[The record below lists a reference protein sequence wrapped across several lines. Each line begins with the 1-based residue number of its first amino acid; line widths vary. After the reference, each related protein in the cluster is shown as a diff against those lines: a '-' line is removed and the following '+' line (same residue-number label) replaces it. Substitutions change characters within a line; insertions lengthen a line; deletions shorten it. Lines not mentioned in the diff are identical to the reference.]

1 MSPGRTHPLDL
12 PLHKRLAASVGAW
25 KAIGASSTVR
35 NWIVHGVRI
44 EWRGRPIQPFR
55 KAGPPVTAAQSKW
68 WHAGEA
74 VRLQK
79 QGSLY
84 KYPAG
89 VVPEYCSPAFL
100 VPKGAESWRLV
111 INEKHVNLACIP
123 RKCRYESLKMLQR
136 LDLSGVHA
144 VKVDL
149 KDAYYQVPV
158 HAADRKYF
166 AFEFA
171 GSFYHLN
178 CLPFGWLNSPW
189 YFTKVVKALVTYIR
203 TVRKA
208 NPKSGPPPAPG
219 QFYSIPGR
227 QGQHSAVKVLPY
239 LDDFLFLFKDKE
251 AAQAGSTWLQELLFW
266 LGFTPHDKKCVWTPS
281 TRVEHLG
288 LIVDLG
294 RGVFEVPAKKLARLA
309 NMAKGLRITASKN
322 CRLVKKQELAS
333 FCGFAQSLRLAVS
346 CAGLFLRSLYDACS
360 AVKGWRG
367 TVRLDRQAMAD
378 LQWWSRIPVR
388 HCEAPIQLKAGTPEL
403 YVDASMQGWGA
414 SMAGQ
419 EARGYFTPEE
429 RTMMIAQLELR
440 AVRYAL
446 LSFPAELKD
455 RCVLLREDNTVTE
468 SVIRNACSKS
478 PVMMEEYRLLW
489 AVADEL
495 HISFKVVRVASADNI
510 ADAPSRHVDRDD
522 YKLCA
527 EQFRAIESRFG
538 PFDVD
543 LFASTTNAQCS
554 KFFSATRCPGTAGVD
569 ALLQCW
575 SGMKCYGNPP
585 FSADVMLQVV
595 QKVRMEKVDVVL
607 VVPNWPGQAWFQEL
621 MILPVTVLHLPG
633 DTPLF
638 ARGVSGGR
646 ELSPPPKWGV
656 LAVHVQPSLAGW
668 VNRTQVTVRGLRLPR
683 VAKLPGCGTAMQP
696 LPRARRPRRSCLI
709 CEPPC

>member
-1 MSPGRTHPLDL
+1 MSPGRSHPPAL
-12 PLHKRLAASVGAW
+12 PLHRRLASAVGAW

-35 NWIVHGVRI
+35 NWIVQGVRV
-44 EWRGRPIQPFR
+44 EWRGRPIMPFR
-55 KAGPPVTAAQSKW
+55 KHGPPVTSAQARW
-68 WHAGEA
+68 WHGGEA
-74 VRLQK
+74 ARLQK

-84 KYPAG
+84 EYPAG

-100 VPKGAESWRLV
+100 VPKGADAWRLV
-111 INEKHVNLACIP
+111 INEKHVNLACMP
-123 RKCRYESLKMLQR
+123 RKCRYESLRMLQR
-136 LDLSGVHA
+136 LDLTGVHA
-144 VKVDL
+144 IKVDL

-158 HAADRKYF
+158 HAADRKYH

-208 NPKSGPPPAPG
+208 NPKAQPPPAPG
-219 QFYSIPGR
+219 QFYRIPGR
-227 QGQHSAVKVLPY
+227 EGQQSAVKVLPY

-251 AAQAGSTWLQELLFW
+251 AAQAGSTWLQNLLFW
-266 LGFTPHDKKCVWTPS
+266 LGFTPHDKKCEWKPS
-281 TRVEHLG
+281 TRIEHLG
-288 LIVDLG
+288 LIVDLE

-309 NMAKGLRITASKN
+309 NMATGLRITAAKN
-322 CRLVKKQELAS
+322 CRLVRKQELAS

-367 TVRLDRQAMAD
+367 TVRLHRQAMAD

-414 SMAGQ
+414 VMSGE

-429 RTMMIAQLELR
+429 RSMMIAQLELR

-446 LSFPAELKD
+446 LSFKEELRD

-478 PVMMEEYRLLW
+478 PVMMAEFRLLW

-495 HISFKVVRVASADNI
+495 HISFKVVRVASADNA
-510 ADAPSRHVDRDD
+510 ADAPSRHIDGDD

-527 EQFRAIESRFG
+527 EQFEAVNARFG

-543 LFASTTNAQCS
+543 LFASSTNAQCG
-554 KFFSATRCPGTAGVD
+554 KFFSATRCPGTAGVN

-585 FSADVMLQVV
+585 FGAEMMLQVV
-595 QKVRMEKVDVVL
+595 QKVRMEQVDVVL
-607 VVPNWPGQAWFQEL
+607 VVPDWPGQAWFQEL
-621 MILPVTVLHLPG
+621 MFLPVEVMHLPAG
-633 DTPLF
+633 VPLF
-638 ARGVSGGR
+638 ASGPAGGR
-646 ELSPPPKWGV
+646 VLSPPPRWGV
-656 LAVHVQPSLAGW
+656 LAVHVVPTRAGEIGLLCDMPPPSRVG
-668 VNRTQVTVRGLRLPR
+668 TLP
-683 VAKLPGCGTAMQP
+683 VPSTEWYANFGAAMHKC
-696 LPRARRPRRSCLI
+696 RK
-709 CEPPC
+709 

>member
-1 MSPGRTHPLDL
+1 MF
-12 PLHKRLAASVGAW
+12 
-25 KAIGASSTVR
+25 
-35 NWIVHGVRI
+35 
-44 EWRGRPIQPFR
+44 Q
-55 KAGPPVTAAQSKW
+55 
-68 WHAGEA
+68 
-74 VRLQK
+74 
-79 QGSLY
+79 
-84 KYPAG
+84 YPAG
-89 VVPEYCSPAFL
+89 VIPEYCSPAFL
-100 VPKGAESWRLV
+100 VPKGADSWRLV

-144 VKVDL
+144 IKVDL
-149 KDAYYQVPV
+149 KDAYYQIPV

-189 YFTKVVKALVTYIR
+189 YFTKVVKALVTYVR

-208 NPKSGPPPAPG
+208 NPKSGAPPAPG
-219 QFYSIPGR
+219 QFYRIPGR

-266 LGFTPHDKKCVWTPS
+266 LGFTPHDKKCVWIPS

-288 LIVDLG
+288 LTVDLG
-294 RGVFEVPAKKLARLA
+294 KGVFEVPEKKLARLA
-309 NMAKGLRITASKN
+309 NMAKGLRVTASKN

-360 AVKGWRG
+360 TVQGWRG
-367 TVRLDRQAMAD
+367 TVRLGRQAMAD

-419 EARGYFTPEE
+419 EARGYFSPEE
-429 RTMMIAQLELR
+429 RTMMIAQLEMR
-440 AVRYAL
+440 SVCYAL
-446 LSFPAELKD
+446 LSFTDEVRD

-478 PVMMEEYRLLW
+478 PVMMEEFRLLW

-495 HISFKVVRVASADNI
+495 HISFKVVRVASAENK
-510 ADAPSRHVDRDD
+510 ADAPASRHVDRDD

-527 EQFRAIESRFG
+527 EQFRAIEARFG

-543 LFASTTNAQCS
+543 LFASTANAQCS

-585 FSADVMLQVV
+585 FSAEVMLQVV
-595 QKVRMEKVDVVL
+595 QKVRMDRADVVL

-621 MILPVTVLHLPG
+621 MFLPVTVMHLPAG
-633 DTPLF
+633 IPLF
-638 ARGVSGGR
+638 ASGPAGGQV
-646 ELSPPPKWGV
+646 LSPPSRWGV
-656 LAVHVQPSLAGW
+656 LAVHVDPAWAGHLGGVSPSMP
-668 VNRTQVTVRGLRLPR
+668 TQLGQHIAVSAVFSARLRAAFGEPARHEVSVIGLIDF
-683 VAKLPGCGTAMQP
+683 VF
-696 LPRARRPRRSCLI
+696 
-709 CEPPC
+709 